1 VTVAPARWT
10 VEERTRPSPG
20 RLAADLRAGLARRP
34 VTIPPKWFY
43 DEKGSA
49 LFDAITHLP
58 EYYPTRTEEAILRA
72 HAGELP
78 QVQALVELGAGYSRK
93 TRLLLE
99 ALTRGD
105 RPLLFVPL
113 DVAVE
118 PLRDAA
124 ERITADFPTV
134 TVHGVVA
141 DFDEELTPLPGA
153 PGERLVAF
161 LGSTIGNLTPGPRA
175 AFLARLHRAT
185 APGDWFLLGADLVK
199 DTDRLVRAYD
209 DAAGLTAE
217 FNKNVLHVLARELDA
232 DLDADDFDHVAVYDT
247 DHDRI
252 EMRLR
257 ARRALSVPVR
267 ALDLVWELAEGEE
280 VLTETSAKFR
290 LEGLRH
296 ELAEAGFDVVETW
309 TDTARDFSLT
319 LARRRHQQR
328 ADGYVASHESQGE
341 P

>member
-1 VTVAPARWT
+1 VTLAPIRWT
-10 VEERTRPSPG
+10 VEERTQPTPD
-20 RLAADLRAGLARRP
+20 RLAADLRAGLASRP

-49 LFDAITHLP
+49 LFDAITQLP

-78 QVQALVELGAGYSRK
+78 PVQALVELGAGYSRK

-99 ALTRGD
+99 ALTAGG

-124 ERITADFPTV
+124 RRITEDFPTV

-141 DFDEELTPLPGA
+141 DFDDELGPLPGP

-175 AFLARLHRAT
+175 AFLDRLHRAT

-209 DAAGLTAE
+209 DAAGVTAQ
-217 FNKNVLHVLARELDA
+217 FNKNVLEVLARELDA
-232 DLDADDFDHVAVYDT
+232 DLDPDDFEHVAVYDT
-247 DHDRI
+247 DQDRI

-280 VLTETSAKFR
+280 VLIETSAKFR
-290 LEGLRH
+290 PEGLRT
-296 ELAEAGFDVVETW
+296 ELGDAGFDVVESW
-309 TDTARDFSLT
+309 TDEARDFSLT
-319 LARRRHQQR
+319 LARRRSQER
-328 ADGYVASHESQGE
+328 RDGYLAQHESQGE